1 MNYSAGVLDHDV
13 VHYVIKSDYLV
24 LLHLREKV
32 PVDKNSAH
40 VMNYSAGVLDYD
52 MLVNSAHVM
61 NYSAGVLDYDM

>member
-1 MNYSAGVLDHDV
+1 MNYSADVLDHDV